1 MPTLVPPDPPD
12 APPAVPPVP
21 PAPTPEPVQRE
32 PGSHPPVELPGQPHA
47 PERVQQRQ
55 TYAANSA

>member
-21 PAPTPEPVQRE
+21 PEPTPAPVQRE
-32 PGSHPPVELPGQPHA
+32 PDAPPPIELPGMPHA
-47 PERVQQRQ
+47 PERVKEQH
-55 TYAANSA
+55 AHPADCA